1 MVSKDPTVAQAD
13 GAWVHCNTTVHC
25 HSDWDSLQSQL
36 GGGPEVTGCTAR
48 CESCELAIARVRERD
63 YMIGSLASSYA

>member
-1 MVSKDPTVAQAD
+1 MVSRDPIVAQAD
-13 GAWVHCNTTVHC
+13 GAWVHC

-63 YMIGSLASSYA
+63 YMIGSLAGSYA